1 MDEFALIQNYF
12 ARAQV
17 GADVRTGIGDDCAVV
32 SLPPGRDLV
41 VSIDTMVSG
50 VHFPAEAEPEK
61 IGVRVLSAALSDL
74 AAMGARAHW
83 FTLALTLPEA
93 DADWLAAFS
102 DGLFSVAN
110 QHECSLIGG
119 DTTRGPLCISV
130 QVHGSVPAGNALR
143 RSGAHPGDII
153 FVTGNLGDGAAA
165 LAVLKKDMTV
175 RTKAFEYLLKRFYAP
190 TPRLREG
197 EMLLGTASAC
207 IDISDGLYA
216 DLSKIC
222 EASGVGAA
230 LDLGRLPG
238 SALWKEYTHEDQRYR
253 WMLAGGDDYELCFTV
268 PKAHLP
274 QLDQWIRDHK
284 LVATPIGKITNKQGM
299 HLVKNGQPYVL
310 DQRGFNHFV

>member
-1 MDEFALIQNYF
+1 MDEFTLIQNYF

-17 GADVRTGIGDDCAVV
+17 GTDVRTGIGDDCAVV
-32 SLPPGRDLV
+32 ALPPGRDLV
-41 VSIDTMVSG
+41 VSIDTMVEG
-50 VHFPAEAEPEK
+50 VHFPVATEPEK

-74 AAMGARAHW
+74 AAMGASAHW

-93 DADWLAAFS
+93 DPNWISAFS

-110 QHECSLIGG
+110 QHGCSLIGG

-153 FVTGNLGDGAAA
+153 YVTGTLGDGAAA
-165 LAVLKKDMTV
+165 LAVLNKDLTV
-175 RTKAFEYLLKRFYAP
+175 RTSVFDYLLKRFYAP

-222 EASGVGAA
+222 AASGVGAA
-230 LDLGRLPG
+230 VDLGRLPG
-238 SALWKEYTHEDQRYR
+238 STLWREYTHEDQRYR

-274 QLDQWIRDHK
+274 EIEHWIRDHK
-284 LVATPIGKITNKQGM
+284 LAATPIGKITHKLGM
-299 HLVKNGQPYVL
+299 HLVKNGQPYTL
-310 DQRGFNHFV
+310 EHQGFNHFG